1 MSIKLL
7 SLAAGAIMYAI
18 FMIALF
24 PAPIAYKWLAPN
36 SIELSGVQGRLWSGG
51 ATTGF
56 LGDMEVKNIH
66 WEFVPLDLFVGRITG
81 KVNMLLGD
89 GFVDTKASATFNSL
103 TLQELRATFD
113 LQVLENF
120 IPIGATQ
127 GKVFAQIE
135 HLVIEEGWPIKI
147 IGELRLMELM
157 VAPFVPSGAVL
168 IPIGSFRLAFLDNSK
183 LGGTIEHLNGP
194 LETNGNIELRSNRV
208 YDIKIF
214 VKALPDASQELLQG
228 LELMT
233 GEPNNLG
240 FRAFNLTG
248 SL

>member
-1 MSIKLL
+1 MNIKLL
-7 SLAAGAIMYAI
+7 SLIAGAIIYTI
-18 FMIALF
+18 FLIALF
-24 PAPIAYKWLAPN
+24 PAPIAYKWLAPD
-36 SIELSGVQGRLWSGG
+36 SIELSGVQGRLWSGR

-56 LGDMEVKNIH
+56 LGDTEARNIN
-66 WEFVPLDLFVGRITG
+66 WKFIPLDLFVGRITG
-81 KVNMLLGD
+81 KINMLLGD
-89 GFVDTKASATFNSL
+89 GFVETKASVTFGGL
-103 TLQELRATFD
+103 ALRELRAAFD
-113 LQVLENF
+113 LQILEDF

-127 GKVFAQIE
+127 GTALAQIE
-135 HLVIEEGWPIKI
+135 HLVIEEGWPIKL

-157 VAPFVPSGAVL
+157 VAPFIPSGAAL

-183 LGGTIEHLNGP
+183 LEGAIEHLNGP
-194 LETNGNIELRSNRV
+194 LETSGNIELRPNQA
-208 YDIKIF
+208 YDIEIF

-240 FRAFNLTG
+240 FRAFNLAG

>member
-1 MSIKLL
+1 
-7 SLAAGAIMYAI
+7 
-18 FMIALF
+18 
-24 PAPIAYKWLAPN
+24 
-36 SIELSGVQGRLWSGG
+36 
-51 ATTGF
+51 
-56 LGDMEVKNIH
+56 
-66 WEFVPLDLFVGRITG
+66 
-81 KVNMLLGD
+81 
-89 GFVDTKASATFNSL
+89 
-103 TLQELRATFD
+103 
-113 LQVLENF
+113 
-120 IPIGATQ
+120 
-127 GKVFAQIE
+127 
-135 HLVIEEGWPIKI
+135 
-147 IGELRLMELM
+147 MELM

-194 LETNGNIELRSNRV
+194 LETSGNIELRSNRA

>member
-1 MSIKLL
+1 MNIKLL
-7 SLAAGAIMYAI
+7 SLIAGAIMYMV

-24 PAPIAYKWLAPN
+24 PAPIAYKWLAPD
-36 SIELSGVQGRLWSGG
+36 SIVLSGVQGRLWSGR
-51 ATTGF
+51 AAAGF
-56 LGDMEVKNIH
+56 LGDIEARNIN
-66 WEFVPLDLFVGRITG
+66 WNFIPLNLFVGRITG
-81 KVNMLLGD
+81 KINMLLDNGS
-89 GFVDTKASATFNSL
+89 VDTKASVTFGGL
-103 TLQELRATFD
+103 VLQELRAVFD

-127 GKVFAQIE
+127 GTVLAQIE
-135 HLVIEEGWPIKI
+135 HLVIEEGWPTKI
-147 IGELRLMELM
+147 IGELRLMELV
-157 VAPFVPSGAVL
+157 VAPFIPSGSTL
-168 IPIGSFRLAFLDNSK
+168 IPIGSFQLAFLDNSK

-194 LETNGNIELRSNRV
+194 LEASGNIELRPSRA
-208 YDIKIF
+208 YDIEIL

-240 FRAFNLTG
+240 FRAFSLTG